1 MRPRSPRKQARRCQE
16 RDLSGWLEEVL
27 FSFADAVVVCDKRG
41 RVVLSNQAAE
51 ELTGLARARAIGRPC
66 KDVFACFP
74 VACEMVR
81 RVLRTGQNE
90 SRGDENFLRPHRAAP
105 VRVSCLALIG
115 SNHEMH
121 GAALVIHDLSHQKA
135 LEEAARRNESL
146 ARLGTLVAG
155 LAHEVRNPLAGIK
168 GAAQLLARRL
178 KEAPE
183 VEEYTAVIAREADRL
198 GHLVEDLLTLGAPP
212 KAERK
217 RINVHRLIG
226 HVLSLMKPDV
236 ERQGLNL
243 ECEFDPS
250 LPDVLGDPA
259 QLTQVLLNLMR
270 NALESMDDNGPPA
283 PPNNTIV
290 LRTRLETEFR
300 VVHDERG
307 PTRFLRIEI
316 LDRGRGIPPAD
327 AARLFEPFFTTKP
340 RGTGLGLAIAYRIAA
355 EHGGTIRAEP
365 NPPHGT
371 CMTVSLPVAPSEGG

>member
-1 MRPRSPRKQARRCQE
+1 MRTGSPRKRQRGRQD
-16 RDLSGWLEEVL
+16 RDTDGWLEEVL
-27 FSFADAVVVCDKRG
+27 FSFADAVVVCDNRS
-41 RVVLSNQAAE
+41 RVVLFNQAAE
-51 ELTGLARARAIGRPC
+51 ELTGLARARVLGRSG
-66 KDVFACFP
+66 KEVFGGFP
-74 VACEMVR
+74 AAAEMVR

-90 SRGDENFLRPHRAAP
+90 SRGDETFHRALKSIP
-105 VRVSCLALIG
+105 IRVSCLAVIG

-121 GAALVIHDLSHQKA
+121 GAALVIRDLSHQRA

-178 KEAPE
+178 KETPE
-183 VEEYTAVIAREADRL
+183 VEEYTTVIVREADRL
-198 GHLVEDLLTLGAPP
+198 GRLVEDLLTLGAPSRP
-212 KAERK
+212 NRE

-236 ERQGLNL
+236 ECRGLDL

-250 LPDVLGDPA
+250 LPDICGDQE

-270 NALESMDDNGPPA
+270 NALESMDETVPRISPCNR
-283 PPNNTIV
+283 IV
-290 LRTRLETEFR
+290 LRTRLETDFR
-300 VVHDERG
+300 VVHDQHG
-307 PTRFLRIEI
+307 PTRFLRIEV
-316 LDRGRGIPPAD
+316 LDWGRGIAPSD
-327 AARLFEPFFTTKP
+327 AARVFEPFFTTKP
-340 RGTGLGLAIAYRIAA
+340 RGTGLGLAVAYRIVA